1 MEVLTNRWV
10 AMVGALLILAGLYA
24 AFSDGFHYRDKQAA
38 AASSVAAAEKQ
49 VASGGDEGFV
59 EDESELI
66 DRTGEKAPKKVMIVK
81 DKLEPAG
88 EDGEPAADQ
97 E

>member
-10 AMVGALLILAGLYA
+10 AMVGALMILAGLYA

-49 VASGGDEGFV
+49 ATTGEEGFV

-81 DKLEPAG
+81 DKIEPAG
-88 EDGEPAADQ
+88 EDGEPAAD
-97 E
+97 EE

>member
-24 AFSDGFHYRDKQAA
+24 AFSDGFHYRDKQAS

-49 VASGGDEGFV
+49 VSTGGEGFV

-81 DKLEPAG
+81 DRIEPAG
-88 EDGEPAADQ
+88 EDGEPAPV
-97 E
+97 EE